1 MLPEPT
7 KIELSDLESP
17 LGDLV
22 LAFSE
27 GGLCAL
33 QFDESPA
40 QVRARLERSYP
51 GAEFGKVSGT
61 AEVVEKLRAYFSGA
75 LQGLETIPVA
85 PKGTPFQQRVWSA
98 LRAIPVGQTRSY
110 LQIAKAIGSP
120 SAVRAVGAANGQ
132 NPIAVVVPCHRVIAS
147 NGTLCGYGGGLWRK
161 EWLLEHERLD
171 QAPPLSAAIAER

>member
-1 MLPEPT
+1 MLLEPW
-7 KIELSDLESP
+7 KIELSVLESP

-40 QVRARLERSYP
+40 QLRARLERSYP
-51 GAEFGKVSGT
+51 GTKFGKVSGT
-61 AEVVEKLRAYFSGA
+61 AEVAAKLSAYFSGA

-85 PKGTPFQQRVWSA
+85 PKGTAFQQRVWTT
-98 LRAIPVGQTRSY
+98 LRAIPLGETRSY
-110 LQIAKAIGSP
+110 LQIAKAIGNP

-147 NGTLCGYGGGLWRK
+147 DGTLCGYGGGLWRK
-161 EWLLEHERLD
+161 EWLLEHEGVL
-171 QAPPLSAAIAER
+171 QAPPLIAAMAER

>member
-1 MLPEPT
+1 MVLEPG
-7 KIELSDLESP
+7 KIELSQLESP
-17 LGDLV
+17 LGDIV

-33 QFDESPA
+33 QFDQSPA

-51 GAEFGKVSGT
+51 EAKFGMVSS
-61 AEVVEKLRAYFSGA
+61 ASEVVEKLRAYFSGA
-75 LQGLETIPVA
+75 LQGLETIPVV
-85 PKGTPFQQRVWSA
+85 PKGTPFQQRVWTA
-98 LRAIPVGQTRSY
+98 LRAIPIGQTRSY
-110 LQIAKAIGSP
+110 LQIAKAIGNP

-161 EWLLEHERLD
+161 EWLLEHERQIRL
-171 QAPPLSAAIAER
+171 PL

>member
-7 KIELSDLESP
+7 KIELSHLESP

-51 GAEFGKVSGT
+51 GAGFGKVSGT
-61 AEVVEKLRAYFSGA
+61 AEVVEKLRAYFSGG

-85 PKGTPFQQRVWSA
+85 PKGTPFQQRVWTA

-171 QAPPLSAAIAER
+171 QAPPLSAAMAER